1 MQGFAWV
8 LGLMLETHST
18 QIAVPAGRQF
28 DIDRHSR
35 SQFSD
40 TMAATIARRRSSV
53 LASALVLLLLLESAN
68 AQYGGGRRQQRGGRQ
83 QQAKKDDG
91 DYYSVLGL
99 RKGTSSKE
107 IKKAYKKL
115 ALQYHPDKCKDCT
128 DEEKEKNEKKFVE
141 VS

>member
-1 MQGFAWV
+1 
-8 LGLMLETHST
+8 
-18 QIAVPAGRQF
+18 
-28 DIDRHSR
+28 
-35 SQFSD
+35 
-40 TMAATIARRRSSV
+40 MAATIARRRSSV